1 MKILFRNSKWE
12 KIFLSVYDDCVLLL
26 SSRANDSVDIAN
38 TSEEEIESAIV
49 EVDNVAATYNWI
61 EYKLLNFQPDV

>member
-1 MKILFRNSKWE
+1 MKILFKNSKWE
-12 KIFLSVYDDCVLLL
+12 KIFLSVYDDCVLQL

-49 EVDNVAATYNWI
+49 EVDNVAATYNCI